1 MRREFL
7 LSGDMS
13 TLNPAPAPAIALPE
27 FPMQRTCPFQ
37 PPPGYAAL
45 REDGP
50 LTKVALFDGTAA
62 WLVTSHAVARAL
74 LTDPRVSSDWTD
86 PAFPVLSPVRGV
98 IQKQNVMIGMDAPD
112 HTLYRR
118 MVIPAFTAR
127 RINTLRETLGQIV
140 DERLTA
146 LLAQDGPVDLVGF
159 AVSVPSIAICGLLG
173 VPYDEHDFF
182 EEETRKLVLRT
193 SAEEAGAALGN
204 LQRFLDDLIGR
215 KLADPGEGL
224 IDDLISGPYADGRI
238 DRPMMVQMCTLMLMA
253 GHETTANVILLGL
266 LTLLENPDE
275 FAALRADPDLVPSAV
290 EEMLRYHGP
299 IEISFPRF
307 AAEDTE
313 IAGQPIAKGDMVIAV
328 LAAADR
334 DPARFENPDTLDI
347 RRQANRHLAFGRG
360 AHMCLGAPLARVE
373 GQVAITTLL
382 ARMPDLRAA
391 VELDDV
397 AWRPGFTLRGLS
409 SLPVAF

>member
-290 EEMLRYHGP
+290 EEMLRYLSVAETIPRVAREDVDVAGVVIRAGEP
-299 IEISFPRF
+299 ILLANSAINRDGQAFADPDRF
-307 AAEDTE
+307 D
-313 IAGQPIAKGDMVIAV
+313 V
-328 LAAADR
+328 
-334 DPARFENPDTLDI
+334 
-347 RRQANRHLAFGRG
+347 RRHPKAHTGFGFG
-360 AHMCLGAPLARVE
+360 SHQCVGGNLAR
-373 GQVAITTLL
+373 A
-382 ARMPDLRAA
+382 
-391 VELDDV
+391 ELDV
-397 AWRPGFTLRGLS
+397 VFRALVTRLPGTVRLAVSSEQIKPKGPAGPQGII
-409 SLPVAF
+409 SLPITW